1 MGGLARRATKVKE
14 ERAASENVL
23 LLDGG
28 NTLFPG
34 DRPLVQQTQGRVIV
48 EAMNL
53 LGYDALVLGDQDFRL
68 GLDVLRQRMEEAEFP
83 ILSANVVLAET
94 DQLFAAPYVI
104 KEIGDHKAAII
115 GLTNQEAASATGGAI
130 VVLDPLEALQDYMAQ
145 VSEEADVIIVLSH
158 LGMVMDVQMAS
169 EVQGIDL
176 IVGGQSRD
184 VLDPPLWDDLS
195 STVIAQVGY
204 QGRWIGVVRLDIVSQ
219 GKVAGHEGQVVVL
232 DDEFADDPEMRA
244 FLDQYK

>member
-1 MGGLARRATKVKE
+1 MGGLARRATKVKQ

-28 NTLFPG
+28 NTLFG
-34 DRPLVQQTQGRVIV
+34 NQLAQETQGRVIV

-83 ILSANVVLAET
+83 ILSANLVIAET

-115 GLTNQEAASATGGAI
+115 GLTNQEAAHAVGGAI
-130 VVLDPLEALQDYMAQ
+130 VVRNPLEALQDYMAQ
-145 VSEEADVIIVLSH
+145 VSEEADVVIVLSR
-158 LGMVMDVQMAS
+158 LGTVMDLQLAG

-184 VLDPPLWDDLS
+184 VLDPPLWDEPS

-244 FLDQYK
+244 LLDQYK

>member
-1 MGGLARRATKVKE
+1 M
-14 ERAASENVL
+14 
-23 LLDGG
+23 LDGG
-28 NTLFPG
+28 NTLFG
-34 DRPLVQQTQGRVIV
+34 NRLAQETQGRVIV

-53 LGYDALVLGDQDFRL
+53 LGYDAMVLGSEDFRL

-83 ILSANVVLAET
+83 ILSANVVIAET

-104 KEIGDHKAAII
+104 KEIGDHKVAII
-115 GLTNQEAASATGGAI
+115 GLTNQEAASAAGGTI
-130 VVLDPLEALQDYMAQ
+130 VVRNPLEALQDYMAQ
-145 VSEEADVIIVLSH
+145 VSEEADVVIVLSH
-158 LGMVMDVQMAS
+158 LGTVMDMQLAG

-184 VLDPPLWDDLS
+184 VLDPPLWDEPS
-195 STVIAQVGY
+195 STVIAQAGY
-204 QGRWIGVVRLDIVSQ
+204 RGEWIGVVRLDIVSQ

>member
-1 MGGLARRATKVKE
+1 VKQ
-14 ERAASENVL
+14 ERAASEDIL

-28 NTLFPG
+28 NTLFG
-34 DRPLVQQTQGRVIV
+34 NRLAQETQGRVIV

-53 LGYDALVLGDQDFRL
+53 LGYDAMVLGSEDFRL
-68 GLDVLRQRMEEAEFP
+68 GLDVLRQRMEEAEFS
-83 ILSANVVLAET
+83 ILSANVVYSGT
-94 DQLFAAPYVI
+94 DQLFATPYVI

-115 GLTNQEAASATGGAI
+115 GLTNQEAASAAGGDV
-130 VVLDPLEALQDYMAQ
+130 VVLNPLEALRDLMDE

-158 LGMVMDVQMAS
+158 LGTVVDMQIAG
-169 EVQGIDL
+169 EVDGIDL
-176 IVGGQSRD
+176 IIGGQSRD
-184 VLDPPLWDDLS
+184 VLDPPLWDELS
-195 STVIAQVGY
+195 STVIAQAGY

-219 GKVAGHEGQVVVL
+219 GTVAGHEGQVVVL

>member
-1 MGGLARRATKVKE
+1 VKE
-14 ERAASENVL
+14 VRETSENVL

-28 NTLFPG
+28 NTLFG
-34 DRPLVQQTQGRVIV
+34 DRLAQETQGQAIV

-53 LGYDALVLGDQDFRL
+53 LGYDAMVLGDMDFWL

-83 ILSANVVLAET
+83 ILSANVVIQGAE
-94 DQLFAAPYVI
+94 QLFATPYVI

-115 GLTNQEAASATGGAI
+115 GLTNQEAADAAGGAI
-130 VVLDPLEALQDYMAQ
+130 VVLDPLEALKDYVAQ

-158 LGMVMDVQMAS
+158 LGTEMDLQLAD

-176 IVGGQSRD
+176 IIGGMSRD
-184 VLDPPLWDDLS
+184 VLDPLVWIEAS
-195 STVIAQVGY
+195 GTVVAQAGY
-204 QGRWIGVVRLDIVSQ
+204 QGQWIGVVSLETDSQ

-232 DDEFADDPEMRA
+232 TGEFADDSEMRA

>member
-1 MGGLARRATKVKE
+1 VRQ
-14 ERAASENVL
+14 ERAASEDIL

-28 NTLFPG
+28 NTLFG
-34 DRPLVQQTQGRVIV
+34 NRLAQETQGRVIV

-53 LGYDALVLGDQDFRL
+53 LGYDAMVLGSEDFRL
-68 GLDVLRQRMEEAEFP
+68 GLDVLAQRMEEAEFS
-83 ILSANVVLAET
+83 ILSANVVYSGT
-94 DQLFAAPYVI
+94 GQLFATPYVI

-115 GLTNQEAASATGGAI
+115 GLTNQEAASAAGGDV
-130 VVLDPLEALQDYMAQ
+130 VVLNPLEALKDYMGE

-158 LGMVMDVQMAS
+158 LGTVVDMQIAG
-169 EVQGIDL
+169 EVDGIDL
-176 IVGGQSRD
+176 IIGGQSRD
-184 VLDPPLWDDLS
+184 VLDPPLWDELS
-195 STVIAQVGY
+195 STVIAQAGY

-219 GKVAGHEGQVVVL
+219 GTVAGHEGQVVVL

>member
-1 MGGLARRATKVKE
+1 MKE
-14 ERAASENVL
+14 VRKTSENVL

-28 NTLFPG
+28 NALFG
-34 DRPLVQQTQGRVIV
+34 NRLAQETQGRVIV

-53 LGYDALVLGDQDFRL
+53 LGYDAMVLGEQDFRL

-83 ILSANVVLAET
+83 ILSANVVLAGT

-104 KEIGDHKAAII
+104 KEIGDHKAALI

-130 VVLDPLEALQDYMAQ
+130 VVRNPLEALHDYVAQ
-145 VSEEADVIIVLSH
+145 VNKEADVIIVLSH
-158 LGMVMDVQMAS
+158 LGTVVDLQLAG
-169 EVQGIDL
+169 EVEGIDL

-184 VLDPPLWDDLS
+184 VLNPPLWIEES
-195 STVIAQVGY
+195 GTVIAQVGY
-204 QGRWIGVVRLDIVSQ
+204 QGRWIGAVRLELDSQ
-219 GKVAGHEGQVVVL
+219 GAVAGHEGQVVVL